1 MTLDK
6 GAELIVDHSR
16 YTLLPRI
23 SDLPPQGPKQKSKV
37 REAGAHLYTRGNAY
51 EMFADA
57 RDSIKASITSQA
69 GLNLYRKSTHG
80 RVAIHSS
87 IRMKHNKKN
96 RIIAHVNVK

>member
-1 MTLDK
+1 M
-6 GAELIVDHSR
+6 DHSG

-23 SDLPPQGPKQKSKV
+23 GDLPQQGPKRKSKV
-37 REAGAHLYTRGNAY
+37 REASAHPYTRGNAC

-69 GLNLYRKSTHG
+69 GLNLYRESAHG

-96 RIIAHVNVK
+96 RIIAHVNVR